1 LEIPASQVLYE
12 NLREEISEKSDLS
25 LSLSLSLCLCCTKNN
40 LELCSAAGTFQSISA
55 ELHQQKNPTKGWI
68 VMSVLS
74 CTAQKNGDFKLLVG

>member
-1 LEIPASQVLYE
+1 LEIPASQV
-12 NLREEISEKSDLS
+12 NLREEISEKSDLSLS

-40 LELCSAAGTFQSISA
+40 LELCSAAGTFQSIST